1 MAGSSARGWLHSFE
15 SFATGDGPGIRC
27 LVFLQGCP
35 LRCRYCHNPD
45 TWRPRVGREVGA
57 PEVLAEIV
65 KYRSYLR
72 ASGGGVTLTGGE
84 PLYQPELAAELLE
97 ACQREGLHTAVDTAG
112 PMPAASVARAL
123 AATDLV
129 LHDVKSIDPEQHE
142 WLTGVALEPVLAF
155 ARELAALGKPTWIQ
169 HVLVP
174 GVTLR
179 DDLLERLAA
188 FIAELANVERVV
200 LLPFHKLGEA
210 KWQALGREY
219 ALAATPPASAED
231 VARARAIFE
240 RRGLR
245 VG

>member
-1 MAGSSARGWLHSFE
+1 MAASSARGWLHSFE

-27 LVFLQGCP
+27 LIFLQGCP

-45 TWRPRVGREVGA
+45 TWRPRGGREVGVEEILA
-57 PEVLAEIV
+57 EVL

-84 PLYQPELAAELLE
+84 PFYQPELAAELLE
-97 ACQREGLHTAVDTAG
+97 ACKREGLHTAVDTAG
-112 PMPAASVARAL
+112 SMPAASVARAL

-129 LHDVKSIDPEQHE
+129 LHDLKSIDPEQHE
-142 WLTGVALEPVLAF
+142 WLTGVSLEPVLAF
-155 ARELAALGKPTWIQ
+155 ARDLSALGKPMWIQ

-174 GVTLR
+174 GITLR
-179 DDLLERLAA
+179 DDLLAQLAA
-188 FIAELANVERVV
+188 FVATLASVERVV

-219 ALAATPPASAED
+219 SLGSTPPASAED
-231 VARARAIFE
+231 VARARAIFL
-240 RRGLR
+240 RHGLR